1 MEFMSLINQFG
12 TVPIL
17 ILLVVVVILLLKE
30 NKKDID
36 RLAEEVRSVKDA
48 VREQLEAADSRNEE
62 RNKKQDEVI
71 EKLNRRIAYVEQ
83 NYADKAYV
91 QESFGGWRSEIR
103 ELGKRLDHFIL
114 EISRREKT

>member
-12 TVPIL
+12 VVPLL
-17 ILLVVVVILLLKE
+17 ILLVVVFIQMLKGSKE
-30 NKKDID
+30 KID

-62 RNKKQDEVI
+62 RSKKQDEVI
-71 EKLNRRIAYVEQ
+71 EKLNRRITYVEQ

-103 ELGKRLDHFIL
+103 DLGKRLDQFIL